1 MAEIQGGAQGA
12 KGLTRRVGKMVRRR
26 GLEPRTSVNSG
37 SYLMSYRRRELC
49 ITKLSD
55 VRK

>member
-26 GLEPRTSVNSG
+26 GLVPRTSVSQQW
-37 SYLMSYRRRELC
+37 LLPDELSAER
-49 ITKLSD
+49 I
-55 VRK
+55 VHN